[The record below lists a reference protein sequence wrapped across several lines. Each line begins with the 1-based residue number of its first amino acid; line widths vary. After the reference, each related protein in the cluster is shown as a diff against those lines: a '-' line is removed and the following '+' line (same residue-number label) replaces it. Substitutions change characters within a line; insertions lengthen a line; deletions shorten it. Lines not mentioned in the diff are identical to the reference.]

1 MLESPLFEYSLVY
14 TRAEGKVSSRKS
26 MDPST
31 LVLLTIV
38 LVVAF
43 DFSNGFHDASN
54 MVATIVASRA
64 LTPAQ
69 SIGMISLFS
78 FLGPILGGTAVADT
92 MGGFV
97 QLADLDSHA
106 ALVIIAAGLGGALVW
121 NLLTWR
127 WGIPSS
133 SSHAL
138 VGGLCG
144 AVGLGIGLDHI
155 VWGFDALR
163 AGHLV
168 GICKITAALLF
179 SPLLGFAVAFL
190 LQRFMIRAL
199 AGATPRANRT
209 LRRAQW
215 ATAASLAFS
224 HGTND
229 AQKGMG
235 ILTLVLMTGGLLPDF
250 EVPFWVIVVCA
261 SAITLGTLTGG
272 WRIVRTL
279 GFGIYRIR
287 PLHGFDSQLASAAI
301 VFAAGLTGGPVSTT
315 HVVSSSIM
323 GVGAAERPRAVRWG
337 KAGEIVMTWIV
348 TLPGAAIMGA
358 AIFGIV
364 QVLEHVIA

>member
-1 MLESPLFEYSLVY
+1 MEPFVLV
-14 TRAEGKVSSRKS
+14 
-26 MDPST
+26 
-31 LVLLTIV
+31 VLAVL

-43 DFSNGFHDASN
+43 DFTNGFHDASN
-54 MVATIVASRA
+54 MVATIIASRA

-69 SIGMISLFS
+69 AILLISLFS
-78 FLGPILGGTAVADT
+78 FLGPLLGGTAVANT

-97 QLADLDSHA
+97 RLDDLERAA
-106 ALVIIAAGLGGALVW
+106 ALVIILSGLGGAVIW

-144 AVGLGIGLDHI
+144 AVGVGAGIDH
-155 VWGFDALR
+155 VNWGFDALL

-168 GICKITAALLF
+168 GVCGIGAALLL
-179 SPLLGFAVAFL
+179 SPLLGFGVGFA
-190 LQRFMIRAL
+190 LQRLMLRAL
-199 AGATPRANRT
+199 ARATPRANLY
-209 LRRAQW
+209 LRRGQW
-215 ATAASLAFS
+215 ATAAALAFS

-235 ILTLVLMTGGLLPDF
+235 ILTLVLLTGGVLPSF
-250 EVPFWVIVVCA
+250 AVPLWVVVVCA
-261 SAITLGTLTGG
+261 SAITFGTLTGG

-287 PLHGFDSQLASAAI
+287 PIHGFDSQLASAGI
-301 VFAAGLTGGPVSTT
+301 VLGAGLLGGPVSTT

-323 GVGAAERPRAVRWG
+323 GIGAAERPRSVRWG
-337 KAGEIVMTWIV
+337 KARDIATTWVV
-348 TLPGAAIMGA
+348 TLPGAAVLGA
-358 AIFGIV
+358 ALRGAT
-364 QVLEHVIA
+364 VLVDRVLT